1 MKQPSSCRRSC
12 VQVHGI
18 PLRNFSF
25 NGSTG
30 SLQFVSLR
38 DAKRA
43 HVPPHPYPLT
53 LTLALVLTFTLTVL
67 LRCLVLTRPPAPRPH
82 PPSPGPS
89 TDSSRA
95 RRCHGHTP
103 PQVACP
109 HPPRRRPHHDLPQ
122 ARREAHSSRRTHATH
137 HRGCGAACSR
147 RGPRSGPCG
156 HGRRLSPLQCSG
168 FPSLGP
174 RGEPPRRF
182 RCQGE
187 GYNGAL
193 THPKSRASSP
203 AVDYPQVAAE
213 LIDAAA
219 KAAATE
225 TSTEVAAEALDILR
239 PGSGLGPVALH
250 QTQAHAPTG
259 EAEGRGKGEG
269 GGQGRGVAPAEEAGG
284 EEQELHGG
292 DEGEN
297 EGEEDEDDDDIEL
310 EEHELAKA
318 LPRAGRGGDGWPI
331 AGLTHLPHRP
341 VLAVAEIV
349 EAGGWL
355 TTQRTP
361 TESPRSARPAHRAIQ
376 PAQL

>member
-1 MKQPSSCRRSC
+1 MATRRRRS
-12 VQVHGI
+12 
-18 PLRNFSF
+18 
-25 NGSTG
+25 
-30 SLQFVSLR
+30 
-38 DAKRA
+38 
-43 HVPPHPYPLT
+43 
-53 LTLALVLTFTLTVL
+53 
-67 LRCLVLTRPPAPRPH
+67 PAPTRRAAALIMISRKRGAKPTPLDARTLRTIEAVAQPAREGALAVALAATAGGSH
-82 PPSPGPS
+82 R
-89 TDSSRA
+89 SSA
-95 RRCHGHTP
+95 R
-103 PQVACP
+103 
-109 HPPRRRPHHDLPQ
+109 
-122 ARREAHSSRRTHATH
+122 
-137 HRGCGAACSR
+137 
-147 RGPRSGPCG
+147 
-156 HGRRLSPLQCSG
+156 G
-168 FPSLGP
+168 FPLWAREES
-174 RGEPPRRF
+174 PRRF

-318 LPRAGRGGDGWPI
+318 LPRAGRGKDGWPI